1 MHFLDSATMHYCLV
15 MMKTLDM
22 IAGLDG
28 LIECGFCSWLLEKN
42 LTHICGGTGVIVS
55 QYVAEGL
62 ERARDGLTEAANL
75 RERFVLGTS
84 VSRRV
89 AAAAASAAEAAAAA
103 GESSFRSFMVAV
115 QRSGSSV
122 AIIQQ
127 YFTNSISRLLLPVD
141 GAHAA
146 ACEEMATAM
155 SSAEAAAYKG
165 LQQCIE
171 TVMAEVERLL
181 SAEQKATDYKSP
193 DDGMAPDHR
202 PTTACTRVV
211 AYLSRVL
218 ESAFTA
224 LEANHANASSSRS
237 KGSSSFDDRLSFKL
251 APQPNSQPR
260 EHTEYKEKTFSRPE
274 RIRSSSFSTD
284 SVSPDVVKSVCM
296 ICEKPLRQK
305 FNFMGNSLSCNELAV
320 VAVLV
325 CGHVYHADCLEQR
338 TSLEELRDPSCPIC
352 TGLLLQDHECK
363 EQE

>member
-1 MHFLDSATMHYCLV
+1 Q
-15 MMKTLDM
+15 
-22 IAGLDG
+22 
-28 LIECGFCSWLLEKN
+28 
-42 LTHICGGTGVIVS
+42 VS

-84 VSRRV
+84 VSRR
-89 AAAAASAAEAAAAA
+89 AEAAAAA

-202 PTTACTRVV
+202 PTTACTR
-211 AYLSRVL
+211 
-218 ESAFTA
+218 
-224 LEANHANASSSRS
+224 
-237 KGSSSFDDRLSFKL
+237 
-251 APQPNSQPR
+251 
-260 EHTEYKEKTFSRPE
+260 
-274 RIRSSSFSTD
+274 
-284 SVSPDVVKSVCM
+284 
-296 ICEKPLRQK
+296 
-305 FNFMGNSLSCNELAV
+305 
-320 VAVLV
+320 
-325 CGHVYHADCLEQR
+325 
-338 TSLEELRDPSCPIC
+338 
-352 TGLLLQDHECK
+352 
-363 EQE
+363 

>member
-1 MHFLDSATMHYCLV
+1 CILQ
-15 MMKTLDM
+15 
-22 IAGLDG
+22 
-28 LIECGFCSWLLEKN
+28 
-42 LTHICGGTGVIVS
+42 VS

-84 VSRRV
+84 VSRR
-89 AAAAASAAEAAAAA
+89 AEAAAAA

-115 QRSGSSV
+115 QRSGSIV

-224 LEANHANASSSRS
+224 LEGLNKQAFLSELAANHANASSSRS